1 MKMRFKYRFKSTL
14 QFIAFAFYPK
24 TTLIACSVF
33 SAMVIAVLG
42 IAMSVITESSTC
54 YNIVFALTTG
64 AAASFFVSFIV
75 ELMNNYRHNNFTWY
89 ELHDYYSAVTNYE
102 NKKQVLMRHY
112 PVQRAVKKA
121 HDEFIAAGGEDDFDD
136 QPMDLIQATWKQLPK
151 IIPVFRKTLDEKKGY
166 LSDTEIDELQNI
178 MTDFSYIR
186 EEVKML
192 IMKSSLL
199 HNVLNHPDEE
209 ILGNYYPKNI
219 LADMP
224 EWMRKQIASR
234 ESEIA
239 MERLIDTIL
248 SDDFLLA
255 EVMEDYDISKHG
267 LESYQNTYDDKK
279 YETMEFDEEEYDFSE
294 PEDEEEFKALHE
306 AQDRELI
313 EEHRPFVSFIISKS
327 CSNIAESID
336 ILEQSIIKK
345 PYYGISL
352 EFERN
357 AEKASMD
364 DPIIK
369 IRYESEKE
377 RLEKLLKKKEEE

>member
-1 MKMRFKYRFKSTL
+1 
-14 QFIAFAFYPK
+14 
-24 TTLIACSVF
+24 
-33 SAMVIAVLG
+33 
-42 IAMSVITESSTC
+42 
-54 YNIVFALTTG
+54 
-64 AAASFFVSFIV
+64 
-75 ELMNNYRHNNFTWY
+75 
-89 ELHDYYSAVTNYE
+89 
-102 NKKQVLMRHY
+102 
-112 PVQRAVKKA
+112 
-121 HDEFIAAGGEDDFDD
+121 
-136 QPMDLIQATWKQLPK
+136 MDLIQTTGKQLPK
-151 IIPVFRKTLDEKKGY
+151 IISVFRKTLDEKKGY

-234 ESEIA
+234 ESETA

-279 YETMEFDEEEYDFSE
+279 YEPMEFDEEEYDFSE

-306 AQDRELI
+306 AQDRKLI

-327 CSNIAESID
+327 CSNIAENID